1 MKLTIKNPAPDDDS
15 QQRWGDFHFGNA
27 LKRSLALKGI
37 AVSQDFRPNWSVDHG
52 EDVVLVLRGLSQ
64 FRPAKTK
71 YNIIWIISHPAMVTS
86 EELDAYDLVLT
97 ASAFHRSMLC
107 EITRTPVEVARQC
120 TDFGQMHLRRQTLSE
135 EAKAREGIVY
145 VANSRGQR
153 REMARWIEETN
164 IDVRV
169 FGRAWEKF
177 GVGHLVEK
185 EYIANADLPE
195 LYRSAYLCLNDHWKD
210 MRAFGFINNRVFD
223 SLACGL
229 PVLTDSFPEIR
240 MLFGDALLY
249 AHNAEEFK
257 DRIAFCRSNYAEV
270 LGRTREKWDEIAN
283 LYSFDARCDEIV
295 NWIQSPPERAAKVYA
310 PATGISQSDGI
321 YRALRE
327 FVAQEE
333 ENTASLEKL
342 LTHQTRLA
350 GDARRE
356 AVWAKEKREEE
367 RQAKET
373 FRQSAEKARK
383 EAEKAGKEAEKAGR
397 EIKRMTERL
406 TLQEQENNNLSAE
419 LKAVQKKLAD
429 LEIRFEK
436 KQQNL
441 SELENRLKK
450 EERIRSHLVSY
461 VELLRNQMDTIF
473 RSRSWKIGAPY
484 RVAARTVY
492 GLLGGRKIGKARIPD
507 WPEVLVDLRQSR
519 DRAEKTEDAPNAA
532 QEAAQKTQTGNF
544 ETPVFADQIFGAMV
558 AGTEKMADHRPC
570 STRSHWRLR
579 RLPGLLWY
587 QLQWLILMFG
597 RRLPDRHKRML
608 SGLRARVRGTKFG
621 NGSMPESQ
629 DVSDGPIPALN
640 RNTAEAASLSGAAG
654 INEEIGYWHKRAA
667 GLLRDLEAIRG
678 DVSPHRLLL
687 PEARKHNNLPD
698 TDILSGLNEV
708 ADQNGSGSGP
718 AEKLAYWRAQVQQLL
733 EELAYAKAHSR

>member
-1 MKLTIKNPAPDDDS
+1 MMKLTIKNPAPDDDS

-71 YNIIWIISHPAMVTS
+71 FNIIWIISHPAMVTS

-135 EAKAREGIVY
+135 EAKVREGIVY

-195 LYRSAYLCLNDHWKD
+195 LYRSAHLCLNDHWKD

-240 MLFGDALLY
+240 KLFGDALLY

-257 DRIAFCRSNYAEV
+257 ERIVFCRSNYAEV
-270 LGRTREKWDEIAN
+270 LGRTREKWNEIGN

-295 NWIQSPPERAAKVYA
+295 NWIQSPPERAAKIYA
-310 PATGISQSDGI
+310 PATRISQSDGI
-321 YRALRE
+321 YWALRE
-327 FVAQEE
+327 FVEQEE

-350 GDARRE
+350 GEARRE

-373 FRQSAEKARK
+373 FRQSAEKAR
-383 EAEKAGKEAEKAGR
+383 R
-397 EIKRMTERL
+397 EIKGMTERL
-406 TLQEQENNNLSAE
+406 TLQEQEKNILSAE
-419 LKAVQKKLAD
+419 LKWVQGKLAD

-450 EERIRSHLVSY
+450 EERIRGHLVSY
-461 VELLRNQMDTIF
+461 AELLRNQMDTIF

-492 GLLGGRKIGKARIPD
+492 GLLSGRKIGKARIPD
-507 WPEVLVDLRQSR
+507 WPEVLVELRQSR
-519 DRAEKTEDAPNAA
+519 DSAEKTEDAPNAA
-532 QEAAQKTQTGNF
+532 QEAAQQTPTGTL
-544 ETPVFADQIFGAMV
+544 ETPVFADQIFGAME
-558 AGTEKMADHRPC
+558 AGTEMMADHRPC
-570 STRSHWRLR
+570 STHTHWRLR

-587 QLQWLILMFG
+587 QLQRLLLLLG
-597 RRLPDRHKRML
+597 RRLPDRHKLML
-608 SGLRARVRGTKFG
+608 SGLRARVRGIKSG
-621 NGSMPESQ
+621 NGSMPEFQ
-629 DVSDGPIPALN
+629 DVSDGPIPVFN
-640 RNTAEAASLSGAAG
+640 RNTAEAASQAGAAG

-667 GLLRDLEAIRG
+667 ELLRDLEAVRG
-678 DVSPHRLLL
+678 DVSPHHLLL
-687 PEARKHNNLPD
+687 PEARKHNDLPD
-698 TDILSGLNEV
+698 ADILSGSNEG
-708 ADQNGSGSGP
+708 AAQNGSGSGP
-718 AEKLAYWRAQVQQLL
+718 AEKLAYWRAQVQQLQ
-733 EELAYAKAHSR
+733 EELAYAKANSR